1 VTATH
6 AHLFVDINGYSRMLE
21 DRGERGILKV
31 LRPYERIVRAAL
43 PRKSAEVDHYGD
55 GFHLV
60 FPAASQAVV
69 TAIAIANALQRHN
82 ARHPEVPLPVK
93 LAIEVGQ
100 SIRRNGSF
108 VGNAV
113 AVAAHLVGL
122 AEPGQILVAEGAAGL
137 LRTSKATPLRDLG
150 VWKIRGAENVHVYE
164 ARRPDPR
171 ADGTTR
177 QTRLLATALHTDIV
191 RSTETAAARRGQA
204 GWKDMFEQHHA
215 IVRQELR
222 LHGGVE
228 VDTAGDGFYATFD
241 MPSRAI
247 DCAFAMRDRI
257 RAEVGIDIRAGVH
270 TGECEVIAGKVG
282 GMAVVIGGRIRD
294 GASAGE
300 VLVSRTVKDLLLGS
314 PYAFAARGVKALK
327 GVPGEWEIYAV
338 EPATPE
344 A

>member
-6 AHLFVDINGYSRMLE
+6 AHLFLDINGYSRMLE
-21 DRGERGILKV
+21 ERGETGILKA

-43 PRKSAEVDHYGD
+43 PKKSAEVDHYGD

-60 FPAASQAVV
+60 FPTASQAVV
-69 TAIAIANALQRHN
+69 TAIAIADALQRHN
-82 ARHPEVPLPVK
+82 ARHPDIQLPVK
-93 LAIEVGQ
+93 LAIEAGQ
-100 SIRRNGSF
+100 TIRRNGAF

-113 AVAAHLVGL
+113 AVAAHLVRV
-122 AEPGQILVAEGAAGL
+122 AEPGQVLVADGAAGL
-137 LRTSKATPLRDLG
+137 LRTTKATPLRDLG
-150 VWKIRGAENVHVYE
+150 VRTVGGASSVHVYE
-164 ARRPDPR
+164 ARGPDPS
-171 ADGTTR
+171 ADGAVR
-177 QTRLLATALHTDIV
+177 QKRILATALHTDIV
-191 RSTETAAARRGQA
+191 QSTATAAARHGQA

-222 LHGGVE
+222 SHGGVE

-282 GMAVVIGGRIRD
+282 GIAVVIGGRIRD
-294 GASAGE
+294 GAGGGD
-300 VLVSRTVKDLLLGS
+300 VLVSRTVKDLLLGLS
-314 PYAFAARGVKALK
+314 YTFTSRGPKALK

-338 EPATPE
+338 EPA
-344 A
+344 AS